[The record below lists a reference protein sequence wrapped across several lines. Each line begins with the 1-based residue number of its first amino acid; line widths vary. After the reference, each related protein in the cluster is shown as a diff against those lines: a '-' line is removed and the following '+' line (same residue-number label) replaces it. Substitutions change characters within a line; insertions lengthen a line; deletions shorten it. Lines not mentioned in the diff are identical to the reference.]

1 MWASLR
7 WSTAAPAIARPGGRG
22 MAAAGRRGRRGGCAP
37 FRRRVLRC
45 TPVALFSRKKC
56 SRGSE
61 DYGTFCVSSK
71 LSFTFAVFPGST
83 VIGSGV
89 GGFVLYMPSEEP
101 AGGDDCA
108 SHFPVGSYARGF
120 GTKVGQK
127 GGAEKS
133 HRQYTR
139 RVSLAGRSRT
149 APDLRKHRYLSHA
162 KTAKTHHPNVPR
174 THFERRAIAGH
185 RHCAGSRHNAPRS
198 SPGSR
203 GQR

>member
-108 SHFPVGSYARGF
+108 SHFLVGSYAVLTYTGDFCSSVNVTVPVFDSSGF
-120 GTKVGQK
+120 TAAGPLL
-127 GGAEKS
+127 KS
-133 HRQYTR
+133 
-139 RVSLAGRSRT
+139 V
-149 APDLRKHRYLSHA
+149 DSHSA
-162 KTAKTHHPNVPR
+162 T
-174 THFERRAIAGH
+174 
-185 RHCAGSRHNAPRS
+185 
-198 SPGSR
+198 
-203 GQR
+203 